1 MNNKETINLKE
12 VRNQNYQDK
21 KMKLL
26 LYLSL
31 FIFSFFLMGEKSF
44 SITDFQIK
52 KICKKEKRKLT
63 CIKNL
68 QEKRSNLQKGNH
80 IEIPVIPYKSN

>member
-1 MNNKETINLKE
+1 
-12 VRNQNYQDK
+12 
-21 KMKLL
+21 MKLVL
-26 LYLSL
+26 KLSL
-31 FIFSFFLMGEKSF
+31 FLFSLFFMCEKSF

-52 KICKKEKRKLT
+52 KICKKEKRELT

>member
-1 MNNKETINLKE
+1 MRIKFTNKKT
-12 VRNQNYQDK
+12 
-21 KMKLL
+21 MKLL
-26 LYLSL
+26 LNL
-31 FIFSFFLMGEKSF
+31 SFFLFSLFLIGEKSF
-44 SITDFQIK
+44 SITDYQIK

>member
-1 MNNKETINLKE
+1 
-12 VRNQNYQDK
+12 
-21 KMKLL
+21 MKLFL
-26 LYLSL
+26 NL
-31 FIFSFFLMGEKSF
+31 FLFLFSFFLIGEKSF
-44 SITDFQIK
+44 SITDYQIK
-52 KICKKEKRKLT
+52 KICKKEKRKHS